1 MALVVVVV
9 LVFLQGWRPA
19 IIPIVAIP
27 VSLVGTFAAMAALG
41 YGINNLTLFG
51 LVLAVGIVV
60 DDAIVVV
67 ENVERHLAHGYEPAR
82 RGAQDHG
89 GGRRRAGLD
98 RAGAVRGVRADR
110 VSRWH
115 YRTILPAIRRHH
127 RGRDRDLL
135 LLFADAVAGT
145 GLADPYFRTRRSG
158 RRPRWNLIAR
168 GWEWFTGL
176 FNRGFDWLS
185 HFYADAAGFV
195 IRYRVVM
202 LLIYVA

>member
-1 MALVVVVV
+1 MVLVVIVV

-19 IIPIVAIP
+19 IIPIAAIP

-67 ENVERHLAHGYEPAR
+67 ENVERHLARGLSR
-82 RGAQDHG
+82 REAALEDHG

-98 RAGAVRGVRADR
+98 RAGVVRGVRADR
-110 VSRWH
+110 VSRRH
-115 YRTILPAIRRHH
+115 HRAIFPAIRGHH

-135 LLFADAVAGT
+135 LLLADAVAGAR
-145 GLADPYFRTRRSG
+145 LADPR
-158 RRPRWNLIAR
+158 
-168 GWEWFTGL
+168 
-176 FNRGFDWLS
+176 
-185 HFYADAAGFV
+185 AA
-195 IRYRVVM
+195 
-202 LLIYVA
+202 